1 MTFLKKAFIA
11 TIVSISALV
20 LNSCIVAAIAVGGG
34 TVAYID
40 GNYSMNIEG
49 NYKAVYKATLK
60 AINDNNDF
68 VLVSKDLDQTKQNA
82 DIEGATKIDST
93 SFSVKIERLTDQ
105 ATKVTIKFGTFGDQA
120 MSSTL
125 MDQIQAAVHKAFQKC
140 NKKLYLIILSTIIA
154 ISLNSCVVAAVLIGT
169 AVVAGGTVYYINGN
183 YIIEVPKDIRSVY
196 NATIKTIQMDSQNK
210 LISQTYNT
218 KSATIKAL
226 QKGEKLVQI

>member
-11 TIVSISALV
+11 TIVSISVLV

-125 MDQIQAAVHKAFQKC
+125 MDQIQAAVHKA
-140 NKKLYLIILSTIIA
+140 S
-154 ISLNSCVVAAVLIGT
+154 
-169 AVVAGGTVYYINGN
+169 
-183 YIIEVPKDIRSVY
+183 
-196 NATIKTIQMDSQNK
+196 
-210 LISQTYNT
+210 
-218 KSATIKAL
+218 
-226 QKGEKLVQI
+226 

>member
-1 MTFLKKAFIA
+1 MTFLKKALFAA
-11 TIVSISALV
+11 TISISTLI

-125 MDQIQAAVHKAFQKC
+125 MDQIQAAVHKA
-140 NKKLYLIILSTIIA
+140 S
-154 ISLNSCVVAAVLIGT
+154 
-169 AVVAGGTVYYINGN
+169 
-183 YIIEVPKDIRSVY
+183 
-196 NATIKTIQMDSQNK
+196 
-210 LISQTYNT
+210 
-218 KSATIKAL
+218 
-226 QKGEKLVQI
+226 

>member
-68 VLVSKDLDQTKQNA
+68 VLVSKDLDKTKQNA

-125 MDQIQAAVHKAFQKC
+125 MDQIQAAVHKA
-140 NKKLYLIILSTIIA
+140 S
-154 ISLNSCVVAAVLIGT
+154 
-169 AVVAGGTVYYINGN
+169 
-183 YIIEVPKDIRSVY
+183 
-196 NATIKTIQMDSQNK
+196 
-210 LISQTYNT
+210 
-218 KSATIKAL
+218 
-226 QKGEKLVQI
+226 